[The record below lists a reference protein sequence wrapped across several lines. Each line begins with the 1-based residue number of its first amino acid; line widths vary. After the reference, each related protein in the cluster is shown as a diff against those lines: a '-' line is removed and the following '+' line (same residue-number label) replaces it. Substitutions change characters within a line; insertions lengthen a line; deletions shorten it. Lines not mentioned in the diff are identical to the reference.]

1 MKSQS
6 TIQQQLR
13 RFAAVLVVIAALTVV
28 ALAPA
33 LLASQLITPYGGKST
48 ATGHIDHAATIDV
61 TDIDENGTVMYTV
74 SPPEGFRTDSRTD
87 FKVPSDILNDADL
100 IRVTVSDD
108 DNTHTNLESETQK
121 DCNFTLHLS
130 KDDHYDAKTGSFT
143 GYLRITDEETA
154 KLEGSNFERLGHCG
168 LYVTYA
174 D

>member
-1 MKSQS
+1 MNLN
-6 TIQQQLR
+6 IENRPMR
-13 RFAAVLVVIAALTVV
+13 RFSIVLSVAIALPVIAF
-28 ALAPA
+28 APA
-33 LLASQLITPYGGKST
+33 FVASLFVTDQTIETTDKT
-48 ATGHIDHAATIDV
+48 AEIDV

-154 KLEGSNFERLGHCG
+154 KLEGSDFERLGHCG